1 MNVQF
6 VLKEVFCSVSLLF
19 HFRTLKSFDQLCF
32 PVYVLRRLLIF
43 QVINGVAVFVMIFFF
58 FFLWKQFWGIEFFA

>member
-32 PVYVLRRLLIF
+32 PVFVLRRLLLF
-43 QVINGVAVFVMIFFF
+43 QVINGVAVFVIDLL
-58 FFLWKQFWGIEFFA
+58 FLFSMETILGH

>member
-32 PVYVLRRLLIF
+32 PVFVLRRLLIF
-43 QVINGVAVFVMIFFF
+43 QVINGVAVFVIDLL
-58 FFLWKQFWGIEFFA
+58 FLFSMETILGH

>member
-43 QVINGVAVFVMIFFF
+43 QVINGVAVFVIDLL
-58 FFLWKQFWGIEFFA
+58 FLFSMETILGH

>member
-19 HFRTLKSFDQLCF
+19 RFRTLKSFDQLCF
-32 PVYVLRRLLIF
+32 PVFVLRRLLLF
-43 QVINGVAVFVMIFFF
+43 QVINGVAVFVIDLL
-58 FFLWKQFWGIEFFA
+58 FLFSMETILGH